1 MAISIRGTF
10 VRPTTDTVWSMYV
23 FFGGLTYNIDT
34 LDSTGK
40 VTTYM
45 KGNPATDLTLIVDHY
60 VSDDAW
66 FVANKDMMMNH
77 LPLWVTP
84 DNTADVDAYHAAN
97 GITITLEEIF
107 NPDLTGYTPIR
118 EVPRPD
124 LSLYE

>member
-1 MAISIRGTF
+1 MAVSIRGTF
-10 VRPTTDTVWSMYV
+10 TRPTTETVWSMYV
-23 FFGGLTYNIDT
+23 FFQGLTYNIDM

-45 KGNPATDLTLIVDHY
+45 KGNPATDLVLVVDHY

-66 FVANKDMMMNH
+66 FVANKDMMNEH
-77 LPLWVTP
+77 IPLWK
-84 DNTADVDAYHAAN
+84 TADNGDEVEAYHTET
-97 GITITLEEIF
+97 GIVVTLEEVA

-124 LSLYE
+124 LSQYE

>member
-1 MAISIRGTF
+1 MAISVRGTF
-10 VRPTTDTVWSMYV
+10 TRPTTDTVWSMYV
-23 FFGGLTYNIDT
+23 FFGGLTDNIDA

-45 KGNPATDLTLIVDHY
+45 KGNPVTDLVLVVDHY

-66 FVANKDMMMNH
+66 FVANKDMMYEH
-77 LPLWVTP
+77 IPLWK
-84 DNTADVDAYHAAN
+84 TADNGADVEAYHTAN
-97 GITITLEEIF
+97 GITVTLEEVF

-124 LSLYE
+124 VSMF